1 MLRRWLLIGIAAL
14 GVLVVAPVAWYL
26 LSPLWIDRTVD
37 EALPGVRVAAEQSA
51 APGPVA
57 TATPAATAM
66 LTPPTA
72 TSAAL
77 PAVPSATSAPEPP
90 TATAAPTSVPAPT
103 APPAEPIVLKQGQ
116 FHPVEHEGA
125 GSATFYQLADG
136 QRVLRLQDF
145 SVLNGPDLHV
155 WLSSA
160 ADASDARTILESRY
174 VELGPLKGNQGN
186 QNYTLPD
193 DLDLSL
199 YRSVTI
205 WCRQFSVNFATAP
218 LE

>member
-1 MLRRWLLIGIAAL
+1 MLRRWLLIGMAAL
-14 GVLVVAPVAWYL
+14 GMLVVAQVAWYL

-37 EALPGVRVAAEQSA
+37 EALPGVAVAVEQSA
-51 APGPVA
+51 APRPLA
-57 TATPAATAM
+57 TALPTRPAATSATLPNAPTATP
-66 LTPPTA
+66 
-72 TSAAL
+72 
-77 PAVPSATSAPEPP
+77 APEPP
-90 TATAAPTSVPAPT
+90 TATAAPTAILPAPT
-103 APPAEPIVLKQGQ
+103 AVPAEPIVLKQGQ

-125 GSATFYQLADG
+125 GSATLYQLADG

-160 ADASDARTILESRY
+160 ADASDTRTILESRY

-186 QNYTLPD
+186 QNYALPD
-193 DLDLSL
+193 DLDLEL